1 MSDGRD
7 VTPTP
12 GRARESGAES
22 KSETKPD
29 ANPDA
34 DTDADADAD
43 ASADTNREL
52 YSEVTSQSSTDDDDF
67 STKMQTETRL
77 RPRPIERTPIS
88 RLMPA
93 VTRLI

>member
-34 DTDADADAD
+34 DDADADATQ
-43 ASADTNREL
+43 A
-52 YSEVTSQSSTDDDDF
+52 QI
-67 STKMQTETRL
+67 QTGNSIL
-77 RPRPIERTPIS
+77 KS
-88 RLMPA
+88 RLNHQQMTMISVRGDA
-93 VTRLI
+93 N